1 MAEPKSRT
9 EQAMRHKREAYV
21 ERVCKSPPVLAQMWE
36 REAEKLLTLPH
47 PPDVGPGGE
56 VAREQSTGH
65 GIQRS
70 YIRETLTQTATQ
82 IAEDASI
89 KRADL
94 LMAPNIDGLAMGID
108 AAESICAAN
117 SLERMLAHQMAMAHE
132 MAMKFADRAM
142 SHKHQYAGDQV
153 EACRCAN
160 ASARMMGAFQAG
172 MLTLQ
177 RLRTGGS
184 QTVTV
189 QHVNI
194 APGGQAVVGNVQ
206 TGGPNYSGEEVK

>member
-1 MAEPKSRT
+1 MAEPKSQT
-9 EQAMRHKREAYV
+9 ERAMRYRREAHI
-21 ERVCKSPPVLAQMWE
+21 ERVCKNPPILAPTWE
-36 REAEKLLTLPH
+36 RDADKLLALPN
-47 PPDVGPGGE
+47 PPDIGPGGE

-65 GIQRS
+65 GIPRS

-94 LMAPNIDGLAMGID
+94 LMAPHVDALAMGID
-108 AAESICAAN
+108 AAESIGAAN

-177 RLRTGGS
+177 KLRTGGN
-184 QTVTV
+184 QIVTV

-194 APGGQAVVGNVQ
+194 AAGGQAVVGNVQ
-206 TGGPNYSGEEVK
+206 TGGPNYDGEQVK

>member
-1 MAEPKSRT
+1 MVEPKCQT
-9 EQAMRHKREAYV
+9 EKAMRYKREAYV
-21 ERVCKSPPVLAQMWE
+21 ERRCKNPPVLAPMWE
-36 REAEKLLTLPH
+36 READKLLALPN

-56 VAREQSTGH
+56 VAREQSNGH
-65 GIQRS
+65 GIPRS
-70 YIRETLTQTATQ
+70 YIRETLTQSATQ
-82 IAEDASI
+82 IAEEASI

-94 LMAPNIDGLAMGID
+94 LMAPNIDGLALGID
-108 AAESICAAN
+108 AAESIGAEN

-160 ASARMMGAFQAG
+160 ASARMMGAFQGA

-189 QHVNI
+189 QHVNV

-206 TGGPNYSGEEVK
+206 TGGPNYGGEKIK